1 MDEKFIDFVNG
12 EWYDGHGH
20 LDDRLLK
27 PEWLKAFT
35 RKWDLGDSRS
45 ASSRER
51 LDVDSYFGPE
61 RGPLEGRAPARS
73 SGALE
78 ELLELRG
85 LLRGIVETIAAAR
98 EIPTHDINRLDGF
111 LERSEVRYRIRKSS
125 GELRLDVV
133 PLVDKDDWLMGAI
146 ALSAAEF
153 LASGDRERLKV
164 CANPGCRWVFYDQ
177 SKNQSR
183 RWCDGNLCGN
193 LFKVRRYRSRQK
205 R

>member
-1 MDEKFIDFVNG
+1 MDEKFIDFVNS

-27 PEWLKAFT
+27 PEWLKTFK
-35 RKWDLGDSRS
+35 RKWGLGDSRS
-45 ASSRER
+45 VSSRER
-51 LDVDSYFGPE
+51 PDFHSYFGPE

-73 SGALE
+73 SDALE
-78 ELLELRG
+78 ELLVLRG
-85 LLRGIVETIAAAR
+85 LLRRIVEAVAAKH
-98 EIPTHDINRLDGF
+98 EIPAHEIKGLDGF

-133 PLVDKDDWLMGAI
+133 PLADKDEWLVGAI

-153 LASGDRERLKV
+153 LASGVRERLKI
-164 CANPGCRWVFYDQ
+164 CGNPGCRWVFYDQ

-183 RWCDGNLCGN
+183 RWCDSNLCGN
-193 LFKVRRYRSRQK
+193 LFKVRRYRSRHK